1 MAKLSKR
8 QKAYQ
13 EKLAPLA
20 QPTSATTGITALLE
34 AVNALSKYDE
44 AVEAHIRLG
53 IDMKKADQQIR
64 TTVVLP
70 EGTGKVV
77 RVCVIAKGVKV
88 KEAEDAGADFSGSDE
103 LIAKIQNENWLDF
116 DVLVATPDVMAQ
128 LGKLGK
134 VLGPKGLMPNPKTGT
149 VTTDVATAVK
159 NLKAGQVEIRP
170 DKTSVVHVVIGRKA
184 FTAERLLR
192 NLAALYGVVERAKP
206 SAVKGTY
213 IKSVYLSAS
222 HGPSVKLD
230 PTVITAELKSLD
242 A

>member
-8 QKAYQ
+8 QQAYQ

-34 AVNALSKYDE
+34 AVHALSKYDE
-44 AVEAHIRLG
+44 AVETHIRLG

-88 KEAEDAGADFSGSDE
+88 KEAEEAGADFFGSDE

-149 VTTDVATAVK
+149 VTTDVAGAVK

-170 DKTSVVHVVIGRKA
+170 DKTSVLHVVIGRKG

-192 NLAALYGVVERAKP
+192 NLAALYGTVERAKP

-213 IKSVYLSAS
+213 IKSVYLSTS
-222 HGPSVKLD
+222 HGPSIKLD
-230 PTVITAELKSLD
+230 TSVISAELKGLD